1 MASLYDFG
9 TFQTGKRERER
20 ESVGRNVKVPLT
32 RSFPRGNL
40 VFVT

>member
-1 MASLYDFG
+1 MIPSFG
-9 TFQTGKRERER
+9 TFQAGKRERE
-20 ESVGRNVKVPLT
+20 SIGRNVKVPLT